1 MNSVAPAALD
11 QMKRQARM
19 EAQKIRASAQKA
31 AGQTAA
37 LGLCENAIGFFNGRD
52 PAIVSGFHPY
62 VTEIS
67 VLPLLARLV
76 SLGWDSCLPIVT
88 GPGQPLV
95 FRRWAPGDPLVRG
108 AMDIKVP
115 ADDAPEVVPDV
126 LLVPMLAFDRQ
137 GFRLGYG
144 GGFYDRTLALLRKAK
159 PVTAIGVAFAA
170 QEMDHVPRGVHDEAL
185 DAVLT
190 EAGAVTILKN

>member
-1 MNSVAPAALD
+1 MNSVSSAALD
-11 QMKRQARM
+11 QLKRQARS

-31 AGQTAA
+31 AGETAA
-37 LGLCENAIGFFNGRD
+37 LGLCENALAFFGERE
-52 PAIVSGFHPY
+52 PAVVSGFHPY

-67 VLPLLARLV
+67 VLPLLARLN
-76 SLGWDSCLPIVT
+76 SMGWVSCLPIVT
-88 GPGQPLV
+88 GNGQPLV
-95 FRRWAPGDPLVRG
+95 FRGWAPGDPLVRG

-115 ADDAPEVVPDV
+115 SDDAPEVVPDV

-137 GFRLGYG
+137 GYRLGYG
-144 GGFYDRTLALLRKAK
+144 GGFYDRTLALLRKSR

-170 QEMDHVPRGVHDEAL
+170 QEMDHVPRGLHDEAL
-185 DAVLT
+185 DAILT